1 VKVLALSLFCL
12 GSLMAIS
19 LTAASPID
27 RNFQQGRDFA
37 HSALGSIPALGA
49 DIDFNDLLPE
59 EDKGRIF
66 DAQEAKS
73 KLLSGEAIVTDV
85 SVFLEEVHRNE
96 IENQCFDGNEQWI
109 AHASDLTAEAAETG
123 KVVIEE
129 GVLERRRERCIV
141 NDAPQGISVIRD
153 LHVDVK
159 ITAEVWESVR
169 ICRGHYW
176 KEKARR
182 GKGEKRAGELRLKFA
197 QDPSIQSY
205 NVWSEHQGLGHRDD
219 VHVSVTHSDNCS
231 CCDSYVEKRVSS
243 SPEKVEEND
252 EWRFD
257 QASLDRLFANPNA
270 SFIGRRPLDSGGER
284 TIQGVDVYRPCWRDE
299 MTFVVHSSDRQNC
312 PFLRHHNCQIVRKTC
327 LKEGISGCSVWEYL
341 FDCWSPLK
349 SSRRSEALLDNPAL
363 TSVVEEPNE
372 SFSDVA
378 VTLSILSSAKK
389 EIEESEASD
398 TRFIQIFSGKSF
410 TCGRSIVGEYGYD
423 CCRSL
428 SGLANELHLS
438 QCSPEELHLAELRRD
453 GRCHYVGRYS
463 DTTIGVKTSDR
474 HVYCCFG
481 SKLARVVNEQGRD
494 QLKILWGEPKHPDC
508 RGLYQDEF
516 SKLNFSKMDLSE
528 LYEELSDSSSGLASQ
543 IDSLKTRVKIRLE
556 EMGDDR

>member
-1 VKVLALSLFCL
+1 MKILVFSVFCL
-12 GSLMAIS
+12 GSLMA
-19 LTAASPID
+19 ANPMD
-27 RNFQQGRDFA
+27 QHFQQGREFA
-37 HSALGSIPALGA
+37 HFTSKAIPDSWTA
-49 DIDFNDLLPE
+49 IDFNDLLPE
-59 EDKGRIF
+59 EDKGKSF
-66 DAQEAKS
+66 DVREAKS
-73 KLLSGEAIVTDV
+73 KILSGEAAVTET
-85 SVFLEEVHRNE
+85 STFLEDVHRNE
-96 IENQCFDGNEQWI
+96 IENQCLDGNERWI
-109 AHASDLTAEAAETG
+109 THASELTAEAAETG

-129 GVLERRRERCIV
+129 GVLERRRERCMV
-141 NDAPQGISVIRD
+141 NDAPQEISVTRD
-153 LHVDVK
+153 LHVDLKVAPE
-159 ITAEVWESVR
+159 IRESVR
-169 ICRGHYW
+169 ICRSHCW

-182 GKGEKRAGELRLKFA
+182 GKGEKRAEELRLKLA

-205 NVWSEHQGLGHRDD
+205 NVWTEHHGIGHRDG
-219 VHVSVTHSDNCS
+219 VHVSITHADNCP
-231 CCDSYVEKRVSS
+231 CCDSYVEKQIAS
-243 SPEKVEEND
+243 SPEKIEESD

-257 QASLDRLFANPNA
+257 QTSLDRLFANPDA

-284 TIQGVDVYRPCWRDE
+284 TIQGVNVYRPCWRDE
-299 MTFVVHSSDRQNC
+299 MAFVVHSSNRQNC
-312 PFLRHHNCQIVRKTC
+312 LFLHHHNCQVVRKTC

-349 SSRRSEALLDNPAL
+349 SSRRSEALLGNPAL
-363 TSVVEEPNE
+363 TSATEEPNE

-378 VTLSILSSAKK
+378 ITLSILSSAKK

-398 TRFIQIFSGKSF
+398 TRSIQIFSGKRF
-410 TCGRSIVGEYGYD
+410 TCGRSVVGEYGYD

-494 QLKILWGEPKHPDC
+494 QLELLWGEPKHPDC
-508 RGLYQDEF
+508 RGLYQNEF

-528 LYEELSDSSSGLASQ
+528 LYEDLPDSSSGLTSR
-543 IDSLKTRVKIRLE
+543 IDSLKTRVKMRLE